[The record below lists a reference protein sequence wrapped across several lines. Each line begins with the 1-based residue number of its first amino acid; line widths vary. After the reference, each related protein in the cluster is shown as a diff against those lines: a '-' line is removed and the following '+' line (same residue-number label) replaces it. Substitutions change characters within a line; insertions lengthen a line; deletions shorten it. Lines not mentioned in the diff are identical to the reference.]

1 MRLIL
6 SKCGGN
12 NTKCQLIYNQKSE
25 LLTIKHKTT
34 MTDLTMILLA
44 LGMVAVFMGPFFI
57 ISAIK
62 DRKEAKQKQEENEE
76 K

>member
-1 MRLIL
+1 M
-6 SKCGGN
+6 CGVN
-12 NTKCQLIYNQKSE
+12 RYINQKSK

-34 MTDLTMILLA
+34 MTDITMILLA

-62 DRKEAKQKQEENEE
+62 DKKEAKQKQEENEA

>member
-1 MRLIL
+1 MSLNCSNQL
-6 SKCGGN
+6 SKH
-12 NTKCQLIYNQKSE
+12 E
-25 LLTIKHKTT
+25 TT

>member
-1 MRLIL
+1 
-6 SKCGGN
+6 
-12 NTKCQLIYNQKSE
+12 
-25 LLTIKHKTT
+25 

-44 LGMVAVFMGPFFI
+44 LGMVAVYMGPFFI

-62 DRKEAKQKQEENEE
+62 DRKEAKQKQEENEG

>member
-1 MRLIL
+1 MDDI
-6 SKCGGN
+6 
-12 NTKCQLIYNQKSE
+12 
-25 LLTIKHKTT
+25 
-34 MTDLTMILLA
+34 TMILLA

-62 DRKEAKQKQEENEE
+62 DKKEVQQKQEENEE

>member
-1 MRLIL
+1 MVGDSCKEHHNIHDAI
-6 SKCGGN
+6 
-12 NTKCQLIYNQKSE
+12 NTKFHNLNYK
-25 LLTIKHKTT
+25 T

-44 LGMVAVFMGPFFI
+44 LGMVAVFMGPFFV

-62 DRKEAKQKQEENEE
+62 DKKEAKQKQEENEE

>member
-1 MRLIL
+1 
-6 SKCGGN
+6 
-12 NTKCQLIYNQKSE
+12 
-25 LLTIKHKTT
+25 

-44 LGMVAVFMGPFFI
+44 LGMVAIFMGPFFI

-62 DRKEAKQKQEENEE
+62 DHKEAKQKQEENEE

>member
-1 MRLIL
+1 
-6 SKCGGN
+6 
-12 NTKCQLIYNQKSE
+12 
-25 LLTIKHKTT
+25 

-44 LGMVAVFMGPFFI
+44 LGMVAVFMAPFFI

-62 DRKEAKQKQEENEE
+62 DKKEAKQKQEENEA

>member
-1 MRLIL
+1 
-6 SKCGGN
+6 
-12 NTKCQLIYNQKSE
+12 
-25 LLTIKHKTT
+25 

-44 LGMVAVFMGPFFI
+44 LGMVAIFMGPFFV

-62 DRKEAKQKQEENEE
+62 DRKEAKQKHEENEE

>member
-1 MRLIL
+1 MNCLTNFSNQL
-6 SKCGGN
+6 SK
-12 NTKCQLIYNQKSE
+12 YE
-25 LLTIKHKTT
+25 TT